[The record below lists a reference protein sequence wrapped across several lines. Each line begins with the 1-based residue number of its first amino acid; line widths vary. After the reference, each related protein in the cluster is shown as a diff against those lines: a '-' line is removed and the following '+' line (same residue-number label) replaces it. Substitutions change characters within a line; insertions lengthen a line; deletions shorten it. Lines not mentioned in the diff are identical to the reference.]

1 LQPVYGITG
10 RGKLDE
16 REVSSLP
23 GYRGQGPVRVGNAAY
38 TQHQN
43 DVYGS
48 GVLAAMHVFFDERL
62 ERPGNQALF
71 HRLEALG
78 ESAVRVY
85 DRADA
90 GIWEIRG
97 DGRVHTFSSVMCWV
111 ACDRLARIASRLGLS
126 ERAAYWREHAEA
138 IHRAIGERAWNPSLG
153 SYVESFGGTQLDAS
167 LLLMHEVGY
176 CKADDPRF
184 ASTVAAVERQLRKG
198 DFVFRYV
205 HADDFGEP
213 RTAFLVCTFWY
224 VDALVAV
231 GRRAEARALFET
243 LLACRNR
250 LGLFSEDIDPGTR
263 QLWGNFPQTYSM
275 VGLINSAVRL
285 SKSWEEAF

>member
-1 LQPVYGITG
+1 
-10 RGKLDE
+10 
-16 REVSSLP
+16 
-23 GYRGQGPVRVGNAAY
+23 
-38 TQHQN
+38 
-43 DVYGS
+43 
-48 GVLAAMHVFFDERL
+48 
-62 ERPGNQALF
+62 
-71 HRLEALG
+71 
-78 ESAVRVY
+78 
-85 DRADA
+85 
-90 GIWEIRG
+90 
-97 DGRVHTFSSVMCWV
+97 MCWV